1 MDDAVDL
8 TVAGARDYIGKAKIP
23 LNSLSETASI
33 HGEFAIFDEK
43 GLEGG
48 KVRVLISLFNKE
60 NFNYGSAAGLSS
72 HLIMQETIKKIIS
85 HQSEGHAS
93 CDMMLHVWLGSSGGV
108 QSFTQTSLSDLFLH
122 TLKIPG
128 LTKNDVDVFW
138 KGEGLDKTSGKIGFA
153 ELKKVF

>member
-8 TVAGARDYIGKAKIP
+8 TNAGARDYIGKAKIP

-72 HLIMQETIKKIIS
+72 HLIS
-85 HQSEGHAS
+85 VRS
-93 CDMMLHVWLGSSGGV
+93 
-108 QSFTQTSLSDLFLH
+108 TQLPRSLDF
-122 TLKIPG
+122 
-128 LTKNDVDVFW
+128 
-138 KGEGLDKTSGKIGFA
+138 
-153 ELKKVF
+153 